1 MIPAMS
7 DMSDEETDNPVYAD
21 ERDFFK
27 VEKWTVDGLRV
38 DSLLYAGNNLGKA
51 RDVFRK
57 PLDSR
62 SPIRPSIRQRT
73 QTLACWPV
81 SAS

>member
-7 DMSDEETDNPVYAD
+7 DMSDKETDNPVYAD

-51 RDVFRK
+51 RMCSGR
-57 PLDSR
+57 R
-62 SPIRPSIRQRT
+62 SIAGHR
-73 QTLACWPV
+73 LG
-81 SAS
+81 

>member
-1 MIPAMS
+1 MIRNNQAYDS
-7 DMSDEETDNPVYAD
+7 RDERFVRRR
-21 ERDFFK
+21 ERDFYK
-27 VEKWTVDGLRV
+27 VEKWTMDGLRV

-57 PLDSR
+57 ALDSR
-62 SPIRPSIRQRT
+62 PPIRLSIRQRR